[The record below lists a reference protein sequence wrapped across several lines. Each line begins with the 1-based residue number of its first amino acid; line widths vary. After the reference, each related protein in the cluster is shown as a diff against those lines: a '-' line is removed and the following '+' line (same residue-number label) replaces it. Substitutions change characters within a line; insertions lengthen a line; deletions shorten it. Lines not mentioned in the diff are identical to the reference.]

1 MKKYIPTSAK
11 WFPLSSAVVHN
22 CEYEME
28 ISGQIGK
35 NFETG
40 ELEQW
45 IEAQTHRIVKEIKNT
60 LMQVWWDLS
69 NVIKVRIFLVDM
81 ADYEKMNDVYAQYF
95 SWDYPARFALEVSAL
110 PSWALVEIECK
121 AVGESISS

>member
-11 WFPLSSAVVHN
+11 WFPLSSAVVYS

-40 ELEQW
+40 EMEIW
-45 IEAQTHRIVKEIKNT
+45 IEAQTHRIMQEIEKT
-60 LMQVWWDLS
+60 LAEVGWDLN

-81 ADYEKMNDVYAQYF
+81 ADYEKMNEVYAEYF

-110 PSWALVEIECK
+110 PAGALVEIECK
-121 AVGESISS
+121 AVWENINS